1 MTEMSSSGGAEE
13 AAASGTGP
21 RAPGPGGVRGAVLWL
36 GVTTALTFV
45 LLAFL
50 EGAASLLLFARDAA
64 STELVEARAVS
75 SQFDAEL
82 GWIAY
87 PNFRDPDFYGNGR
100 GVQTDERGLRV
111 DSGNANRGEEGR
123 PITVCSG
130 DSFTWGYGVAAE
142 DTWCHLLGEMLGTKT
157 VNLGQSGYGVDQAY
171 LLYMREAPRLDHSLH
186 LFAFI
191 EDDFVRAQSDEFL
204 GYPKPLLGLV
214 DGQIQTLND
223 PLPQDSWFRALRR
236 RLAAPAS
243 ELRAVR
249 VLNGLMNGTGGAGGG
264 PSGGAYSE
272 VVEQMFARVAE
283 VNRAKSSRLVLI
295 LLPNEGMH
303 ARPRDSRWQ
312 TEVRRI
318 ADALG
323 IPLFDLTEELRT
335 LEGSEVASLFQ
346 QFEDMPQ
353 EEVSFQL
360 WGGHYSE
367 EGNAWAAEAIR
378 ARLEPL
384 LQPAAADGDDVV
396 SRPR

>member
-1 MTEMSSSGGAEE
+1 MTEMSSRRGAEE
-13 AAASGTGP
+13 DAAQDTGP
-21 RAPGPGGVRGAVLWL
+21 RAISPQGVRGALLWL
-36 GVTTALTFV
+36 IVTTTLTLA
-45 LLAFL
+45 LLAL
-50 EGAASLLLFARDAA
+50 AEGAASLILFVRAAAR
-64 STELVEARAVS
+64 TELVEARAVS

-82 GWIAY
+82 GWIAR
-87 PNFRDPDFYGNGR
+87 PNFHDPNFYGKGR
-100 GVQTDERGLRV
+100 PIQTDERGLRV
-111 DSGNANRGEEGR
+111 ESGNANSGEEGR

-171 LLYMREAPRLDHSLH
+171 LLYMREAPRLDHGLH

-204 GYPKPLLGLV
+204 RYPKPLLGLV
-214 DGQIQTLND
+214 DGEIERLND
-223 PLPQDSWFRALRR
+223 PLPQDSWYRALRR
-236 RLAAPAS
+236 RLAGPAS
-243 ELRAVR
+243 ELRSVR
-249 VLNGLMNGTGGAGGG
+249 VLNGMMNGTGGSGGG

-272 VVEQMFARVAE
+272 VVEQMFARLAE

-303 ARPRDSRWQ
+303 ARPRASRWQ
-312 TEVRRI
+312 TDVRRI
-318 ADALG
+318 ADSLR
-323 IPLFDLTEELRT
+323 IPFFDLTEELRT
-335 LEGSEVASLFQ
+335 LEGSEVAPLFQ

-367 EGNAWAAEAIR
+367 EGNAWAAEAIQ
-378 ARLEPL
+378 ARLKGLFGALELGSP
-384 LQPAAADGDDVV
+384 
-396 SRPR
+396 

>member
-1 MTEMSSSGGAEE
+1 MSDLASGQGAETD
-13 AAASGTGP
+13 AAAE
-21 RAPGPGGVRGAVLWL
+21 AGPGTASRRGVRAALLWL
-36 GVTTALTFV
+36 IVTTTLTLA
-45 LLAFL
+45 LLAL
-50 EGAASLLLFARDAA
+50 IEGAASLLLFARDAG

-75 SQFDAEL
+75 SQFDPEL
-82 GWIAY
+82 GWIARPSFHE
-87 PNFRDPDFYGNGR
+87 PNFYGR
-100 GVQTDERGLRV
+100 GRGIRTDERGLRIG
-111 DSGNANRGEEGR
+111 DGNAGEEGR
-123 PITVCSG
+123 PVTVCSG

-142 DTWCHLLGEMLGTKT
+142 DTWCHLLGEMLGTQT
-157 VNLGQSGYGVDQAY
+157 VNLGQSGYGVDQAF

-186 LFAFI
+186 LFTFI

-214 DGQIQTLND
+214 DGEIQTLNA
-223 PLPQDSWFRALRR
+223 PLPQDSWYRSLRR
-236 RLAAPAS
+236 RLAGPAS

-249 VLNGLMNGTGGAGGG
+249 VLTGLMNGTGGAGGG

-272 VVEQMFARVAE
+272 VVEQMLARLAE

-312 TEVRRI
+312 TDVKRI
-318 ADALG
+318 ADSLG
-323 IPLFDLTEELRT
+323 IPFFDLTEELRA
-335 LEGSEVASLFQ
+335 LEGSQVASLFQ

-367 EGNAWAAEAIR
+367 EGNAWAAAAIR
-378 ARLEPL
+378 ERLEGSFGPL
-384 LQPAAADGDDVV
+384 GSD
-396 SRPR
+396 